1 MYTLLHKNISRH
13 INLTDSEFEL
23 FTQKFRLD
31 VFKKN
36 ERFLRAGKICRHTY
50 FINKGMVRQYEI
62 DDHGFEKNTMFAK
75 EEWWVSDLYSFH
87 SGKIGNQYLQSLEQT
102 EVLILSKSDMEE
114 LFIKIPKLER
124 FWRILHINAFI
135 SNQERVTLHLSKS
148 AEERYLS
155 FIKKYPDGEMRISQ
169 KNIASYLGISPEF
182 LSTMKKRLK
191 S

>member
-13 INLTDSEFEL
+13 INITDNEFEL
-23 FTQKFRLD
+23 FTQRLQTNTL
-31 VFKKN
+31 KKN
-36 ERFLRAGKICRHTY
+36 ELFLLAGNSCRYTY

-62 DDHGFEKNTMFAK
+62 DSNGFEKNIMFAK

-87 SGKIGNQYLQSLEQT
+87 SGKAGDKYLQSLEQT
-102 EVLILSKSDMEE
+102 EVFMLSKSDMEE

-124 FWRILHINAFI
+124 FWRLLHINAFI

-148 AEERYLS
+148 AEERYSS
-155 FIKKYPDGEMRISQ
+155 FLKKYPNGEMRISQ

-182 LSTMKKRLK
+182 LSTMKKRMK